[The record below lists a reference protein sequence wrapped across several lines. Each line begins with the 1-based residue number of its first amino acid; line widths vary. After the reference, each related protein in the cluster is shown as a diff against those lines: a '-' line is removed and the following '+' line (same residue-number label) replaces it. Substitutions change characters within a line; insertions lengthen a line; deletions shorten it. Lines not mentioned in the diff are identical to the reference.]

1 MYINANSNSKNKTK
15 QAHVVICGN
24 EKGGSGKTTT
34 AMHIAVSLLNA
45 GYKVATVDLDVRQ
58 ASLSTYVENRKLTLR
73 KSGLDLPMPE
83 HFQCKVS
90 YSDSINSNETSE
102 LSEFAEILNEV
113 EATHEFVV
121 IDTPGHDSYL
131 MRLAHSM
138 ADTLI
143 TPLNDSYI
151 DFDVLAKIDQ
161 QTGEVRELSHYALM
175 VRNARRQRRK
185 VDNGLM
191 DWIVVR
197 NRLSHLRTRNEHSML
212 ESLKDLSMRLG
223 CRMADGISERV
234 VFRELFPQGLTVL
247 DELSERS
254 LSGGRPTLSH
264 LSARQEIRQLIGV
277 LRLPTDKAGKKRA
290 QARKTWLEN
299 SSKPLENLNIF
310 AE

>member
-1 MYINANSNSKNKTK
+1 
-15 QAHVVICGN
+15 
-24 EKGGSGKTTT
+24 
-34 AMHIAVSLLNA
+34 
-45 GYKVATVDLDVRQ
+45 
-58 ASLSTYVENRKLTLR
+58 
-73 KSGLDLPMPE
+73 MPE

-264 LSARQEIRQLIGV
+264 LSARQG
-277 LRLPTDKAGKKRA
+277 D
-290 QARKTWLEN
+290 QA
-299 SSKPLENLNIF
+299 ID
-310 AE
+310 